1 MAGPMDESTFLLAG
15 IKMMHALSAMGGM
28 GTFLSWHSPFGVKRL
43 NLQHMDVIAD
53 GKDLVL
59 P

>member
-1 MAGPMDESTFLLAG
+1 
-15 IKMMHALSAMGGM
+15 MMHALSAMGGM